1 MKVNFQVNRR
11 GPIWLEARKCFS
23 FQEESGDYRPVS
35 LTSVPGKIME
45 KIILGVIEKHLK
57 DNGNSQHGFIRRRS
71 YLTKLMS
78 FYNKFTC
85 LVDQEDQ

>member
-45 KIILGVIEKHLK
+45 KIILGVTENHLK
-57 DNGNSQHGFIRRRS
+57 AVP
-71 YLTKLMS
+71 T
-78 FYNKFTC
+78 
-85 LVDQEDQ
+85 LVTANLAS